1 MIKIIGLGP
10 GSYES
15 LTVGTLNELKN
26 EKNIFLRTEK
36 HPTVE
41 YLKKENI
48 SFTTYDSVYDTK
60 DSFDDVYNDI
70 AKDLI
75 KKHQMYGNIIYAVP
89 GHPLVAEKSVSILI
103 DLCKENNVPY
113 KILPAVSFID
123 AVMESLKIDPI
134 EGLKII
140 DAFDIR
146 NQILDKRIGTIVTQV
161 YSKLIA
167 SEVKLA
173 LLDQYDDETE
183 IYFVRAAGIKDEE
196 SIRKIKLYE
205 LDMQQDIDYLTSI
218 YIPKDMGNKKD
229 FNDLLELVE
238 ILRSEN
244 GCPWDKKQTHDSIKK
259 SIIEESYEVKD
270 AIDNK
275 DYDALIEELGDVL
288 FQVVFHSSIGKEDGY
303 FNISDVIKGIYDKM
317 VLRHPHVFSNEN
329 GIDSVDKV
337 LVKWDEIKKDE
348 KGFDT
353 LKDELNGVAKAL
365 PALLRAYKVQK
376 KAGRDGLDFENT
388 ENTLEKVKEELNEV
402 TDVYKM
408 DKMDRIEEEI
418 GDLLFSCVNVSRFL
432 NIDAEEALNK
442 ATDKFIERTG
452 YVESECLKQG
462 KKIKDLS
469 LKEIDKIWVSS
480 KKQ

>member
-1 MIKIIGLGP
+1 MIEIVGLGP

-15 LTVGTLNELKN
+15 LTVGTLNELKKG
-26 EKNIFLRTEK
+26 KNIFLRTEK

-48 SFTTYDSVYDTK
+48 KFTTYDSIYNTK
-60 DSFDDVYNDI
+60 DSFDDVYSSI
-70 AKDLI
+70 AKDVI
-75 KKHQMYGNIIYAVP
+75 EKHQIYGDVIYAVP
-89 GHPLVAEKSVSILI
+89 GHPLVAERSVSILM
-103 DLCKENNVPY
+103 DLCKKNNIEY

-161 YSKLIA
+161 YSTLIA

-183 IYFVRAAGIKDEE
+183 IYFVRAAGIKNEE

-205 LDMQQDIDYLTSI
+205 LDMQHDIDYLTSI
-218 YIPKDMGNKKD
+218 YIPKDVNNKKD

-238 ILRSEN
+238 ILRGEN

-259 SIIEESYEVKD
+259 AVIEESYEVKD

-303 FNISDVIKGIYDKM
+303 FNISDVIKGIYEKM
-317 VLRHPHVFSNEN
+317 VLRHPHVFANEKDV
-329 GIDSVDKV
+329 DSVNKV

-348 KGFDT
+348 KGFNT

-376 KAGRDGLDFENT
+376 KIKRDGLYLENIDKI
-388 ENTLEKVKEELNEV
+388 LEKVKENLNEIF
-402 TDVYKM
+402 DEYKM
-408 DKMDRIEEEI
+408 NNMDIIEDKI
-418 GDLLFSCVNVSRFL
+418 GSLLFLCVNLSGFL
-432 NIDAEEALNK
+432 NIDAEEVLN
-442 ATDKFIERTG
+442 AEIDRFIERVG
-452 YVESECLKQG
+452 AAEDECSKKCINMKDMSSE
-462 KKIKDLS
+462 
-469 LKEIDKIWVSS
+469 EIDKIWLYS